1 MVFQTVALWIRS
13 RGPDEFWRKRRI
25 FRLAAHYIGRRR
37 NCYSIAVRN
46 VHRALV
52 YATKARKLKKEDMK
66 QLWDTRITAACE
78 QHNITYFTLK
88 EGLDRSHI
96 MLDRKSLSDLAS
108 WEPKTFECLAA
119 IAQKKLDLDNLHRVR
134 PDGTCEYRRRVT
146 CAMDDAW
153 RKSSRHRMSQE
164 TVTGRFPSL
173 LPGRRRLA
181 AAGWSKGA

>member
-1 MVFQTVALWIRS
+1 MVFLSITNFVRC

-66 QLWDTRITAACE
+66 DLWTTRITAACE

-88 EGLDRSHI
+88 EGLDRANI

-108 WEPKTFECLAA
+108 WEPRTFESLAA
-119 IAQKKLDLDNLHRVR
+119 VAKQKMVADQFIDTVDKNNPTGVNLNLRDVMLDVWLKEN
-134 PDGTCEYRRRVT
+134 
-146 CAMDDAW
+146 
-153 RKSSRHRMSQE
+153 K
-164 TVTGRFPSL
+164 
-173 LPGRRRLA
+173 
-181 AAGWSKGA
+181 K